1 MRNVNRFHFLWK
13 VTPVTQ
19 DCTITDVASNSCWFL
34 FIPSFPNNL
43 KNRRL
48 QEMKQAG
55 RRNICLFI
63 YYFCLL
69 YLINGS
75 FLYLESTNIILDH
88 KCKGAP
94 VSMLSTAKLTLF
106 DVTQISYRG
115 VVIIPYH
122 NFSLWSAYF
131 FKCVGKCVMFL
142 FKKSK
147 SKLIYRFIQSLKRS
161 SRLLHYKF
169 VIYFKQ

>member
-1 MRNVNRFHFLWK
+1 
-13 VTPVTQ
+13 
-19 DCTITDVASNSCWFL
+19 
-34 FIPSFPNNL
+34 
-43 KNRRL
+43 
-48 QEMKQAG
+48 MKQAG

-88 KCKGAP
+88 KCIGAP

-115 VVIIPYH
+115 VVIIRYH
-122 NFSLWSAYF
+122 NFSL
-131 FKCVGKCVMFL
+131 
-142 FKKSK
+142 
-147 SKLIYRFIQSLKRS
+147 
-161 SRLLHYKF
+161 
-169 VIYFKQ
+169 